1 MLIKT
6 VTNNDIPILISN
18 NKINF
23 LASAIT
29 PWHAIGVNSLISKLV
44 HDGFIIENRMKREL
58 VKVMED
64 KWNKHW
70 RIRGVRSSKPIIR
83 ETPHY
88 TASNSPIRDIY
99 DLFPEYL

>member
-1 MLIKT
+1 MHFVKKDKLIL
-6 VTNNDIPILISN
+6 V
-18 NKINF
+18 
-23 LASAIT
+23 
-29 PWHAIGVNSLISKLV
+29 V
-44 HDGFIIENRMKREL
+44 HDGFIVENRLKREL

-88 TASNSPIRDIY
+88 TFRNTPIVDIF
-99 DLFPEYL
+99 DTFPEIMQQSSFNYKVD

>member
-1 MLIKT
+1 MVKRGR
-6 VTNNDIPILISN
+6 DEFHEPD
-18 NKINF
+18 F
-23 LASAIT
+23 LHYHRYA
-29 PWHAIGVNSLISKLV
+29 
-44 HDGFIIENRMKREL
+44 KRTFFESG
-58 VKVMED
+58 MED